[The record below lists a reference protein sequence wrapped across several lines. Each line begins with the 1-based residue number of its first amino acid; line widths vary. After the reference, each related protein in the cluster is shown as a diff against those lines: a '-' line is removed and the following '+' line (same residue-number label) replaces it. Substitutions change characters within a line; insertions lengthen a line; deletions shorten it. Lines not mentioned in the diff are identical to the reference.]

1 MTKLFSRHTLAL
13 MSLLGLMLVTA
24 MGIVT
29 APQWAKA
36 NPTQLPP
43 YKAISAAS
51 SSPVYM
57 LAATSTRTISY
68 DALSIGSDTKFDS
81 ALIVGQYTAS
91 SSADKL
97 RIRLEYSR
105 DGIDYYPDNTVGLN
119 NTAINLNASST
130 QLIGDGSIFLIQPA
144 TTTATTDGFLGTG
157 TASRVH
163 FSLQVPW
170 KARFMRV
177 IYWNR
182 VGEGNG
188 ALYTEI
194 LPIKEKY

>member
-1 MTKLFSRHTLAL
+1 MTKLFNNRTFAFV
-13 MSLLGLMLVTA
+13 SLLGLMLVTA

-43 YKAISAAS
+43 YKAISTAS
-51 SSPVYM
+51 TSPVYM

-97 RIRLEYSR
+97 RLRVEYSR
-105 DGIDYYPDNTVGLN
+105 DGIDWYPDNTVGLN
-119 NTAINLNASST
+119 NTFISSNATSS
-130 QLIGDGSIFLIQPA
+130 QLIGDGANYFIQPA
-144 TTTATTDGFLGTG
+144 TTTVTTDGFSGSG
-157 TASRVH
+157 TATRIHYSI
-163 FSLQVPW
+163 QVPW
-170 KARFMRV
+170 KARWMRV
-177 IYWNR
+177 VYWNR

-188 ALYTEI
+188 ALYSEI